1 MSISWDTVI
10 NVALRALEPSL
21 SASAHVPRLM
31 LAGIAIGALSGCASA
46 PMTKG
51 GSLSTYDRLKPS
63 DGLLTK
69 SLLHVDKEQV
79 LAAKSVRIWPTV
91 FAPGAS
97 PQLSEDQR
105 RLVAN
110 VIDRAL
116 CSGLSERLRIVGPD
130 EPADLT
136 THVKVTQ
143 AAPTDEMAAGASKV
157 ASIVPSAL
165 GVKVPIPRIPIGL
178 GSLTVESEAQDAAGQ
193 QLAAMVWARGANS
206 FINSPKVSAVSDPYD
221 LASSFATDFSQ
232 LLVTGTTPFGQP
244 PRLPSLE
251 SIGTSLGGQPKYVT
265 CEAFGR
271 DPGLIGMIA
280 GNVGLPPEWSD
291 KGAATNPP

>member
-1 MSISWDTVI
+1 M
-10 NVALRALEPSL
+10 
-21 SASAHVPRLM
+21 SASACVPQFM

-46 PMTKG
+46 PMTRG
-51 GSLSTYDRLKPS
+51 GSLSSYERLKPS

-79 LAAKSVRIWPTV
+79 LAARSVRIWPTV

-97 PQLSEDQR
+97 PQLSEEQR

-110 VIDRAL
+110 LIDRAL
-116 CSGLSERLRIVGPD
+116 CGGLSERLRIVGPD

-165 GVKVPIPRIPIGL
+165 GVRVPIPRIPIGL
-178 GSLTVESEAQDAAGQ
+178 GSLTVESEAQDAAGH

-206 FINSPKVSAVSDPYD
+206 FTNSPKVSAVSDPYD
-221 LASSFATDFSQ
+221 LGSSFATDFSQ
-232 LLVTGTTPFGQP
+232 MLVTGTTPFGQP

-251 SIGTSLGGQPKYVT
+251 SIGTSLGGQPKYAA

-271 DPGLIGMIA
+271 DPGLVGMIA